1 VRSNNRP
8 LLIVFLVLL
17 ALALIG
23 PMIGGTLFGPGGMWE
38 DTDRAAGWALGLLAG
53 FAGLSLLAT
62 PAALIVGIVLLV
74 RWLGG
79 TSTSSTSAP
88 PDREAREEKAREE
101 GERDPALETLRRR
114 YAAGEISQE
123 EYENMRKTL
132 ER

>member
-1 VRSNNRP
+1 VRRDNRG
-8 LLIVFLVLL
+8 LLITLVVLVAIALL
-17 ALALIG
+17 G

-53 FAGLSLLAT
+53 FGGLSLLAT

-79 TSTSSTSAP
+79 TSAP
-88 PDREAREEKAREE
+88 PDRGVQEEKGR
-101 GERDPALETLRRR
+101 GERDPALDTLRRR

-123 EYENMRKTL
+123 EYEDMRKRL

>member
-1 VRSNNRP
+1 VKNDNRG
-8 LLIVFLVLL
+8 LLIALVVLV

-53 FAGLSLLAT
+53 FGGLSMLAT
-62 PAALIVGIVLLV
+62 PAALIVGIILLV

-79 TSTSSTSAP
+79 SSTG
-88 PDREAREEKAREE
+88 PDREAQGKDREM
-101 GERDPALETLRRR
+101 GDPALETLRQR
-114 YAAGEISQE
+114 YAAGEVSQE
-123 EYENMRKTL
+123 EYKNIRQTL